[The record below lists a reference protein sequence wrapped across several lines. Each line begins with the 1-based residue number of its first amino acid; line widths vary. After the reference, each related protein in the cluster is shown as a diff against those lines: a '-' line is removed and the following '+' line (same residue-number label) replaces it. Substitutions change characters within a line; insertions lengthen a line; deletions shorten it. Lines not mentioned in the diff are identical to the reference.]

1 MSIFKTQLPY
11 YFNYSRCR
19 SFRSFVKI
27 SASIAGNPLTK
38 HYSAIADES
47 QLYATSPFISV
58 EFNSIRAITICQYA
72 EWKAKLRRESH
83 RCVAMFINL
92 HAQDSELPG
101 RSTSLSTICERY
113 VEICL
118 QILDSFCNIAFRI
131 YQTSEDTF
139 TVGYYE
145 NSNWI

>member
-1 MSIFKTQLPY
+1 MPY
-11 YFNYSRCR
+11 YFNYSWCR
-19 SFRSFVKI
+19 FFRSFVKI
-27 SASIAGNPLTK
+27 SALNARNPLTK

-47 QLYATSPFISV
+47 PLYFSPFIPI
-58 EFNSIRAITICQYA
+58 EFNSIMAITICQHA

-101 RSTSLSTICERY
+101 RSTSLSTICEHY
-113 VEICL
+113 VEICS

-131 YQTSEDTF
+131 FQTSEGTF
-139 TVGYYE
+139 TMCYYE
-145 NSNWI
+145 NSKWVW